1 MLRER
6 KTLTWEEKHW
16 SVSYL
21 LYASSLGIR
30 PATQVCPDWESN
42 WQPFRARDDAPP
54 SGPLWQG
61 GFHGFLKC
69 FLSFRMKFN
78 HDLSWTT
85 MRTLMSDD
93 KIWLGGTVLVHS
105 LQMYFCLR
113 TTKYILI
120 SNTFRKQSTKKLSIS
135 IMGIV

>member
-1 MLRER
+1 
-6 KTLTWEEKHW
+6 
-16 SVSYL
+16 
-21 LYASSLGIR
+21 
-30 PATQVCPDWESN
+30 
-42 WQPFRARDDAPP
+42 
-54 SGPLWQG
+54 
-61 GFHGFLKC
+61 
-69 FLSFRMKFN
+69 
-78 HDLSWTT
+78 
-85 MRTLMSDD
+85 MSDD